1 MEVIV
6 IKDGK
11 ELKLGQDVNVNI
23 RCIEFLLSNYFLR
36 DFRDLAD

>member
-23 RCIEFLLSNYFLR
+23 RYIEFLLGN
-36 DFRDLAD
+36 DFFQPKVNIK

>member
-23 RCIEFLLSNYFLR
+23 RCIEFLLGCGFFQPKVNIK
-36 DFRDLAD
+36 